1 MNSQR
6 SNSRRAR
13 RASVNSN
20 RTARASEM
28 NRDSS
33 RYSRHDS
40 FDPSAYSRQSAYGSG
55 SSDRQRPTAARMT
68 QRDYTLERKRRKRKK
83 VAAIVAAVAVV
94 LCLGGAGAAFAY
106 YQAISG
112 NLHAGIDPALRD
124 SLVATDMAGE
134 PFYVLLMGVDGSS
147 EREASAEYA
156 GDQFRSDSI
165 ILARIDPQ
173 DKQVTLVSIHR
184 DTLVDMGEYGQ
195 NKINAAHAIGGPA
208 LAVET
213 VSKFAGV
220 DISHYAEINFDG
232 FREIVDALGGVD
244 VNVPLEIDDDQA
256 GGHLDAGPQT
266 LDGDQAL
273 ILCRSRHAYDDFGDG
288 DSYRAANQRLVLS
301 AIAKKLLSSDVAT
314 MANTISALS
323 GYVTTDLEITDIIGI
338 AQTMQGLDPDNDIYS
353 AMEPTTSEYIND
365 VWYEITD
372 VEAWKEMMRRV
383 DQGLP
388 PTEEDVIDEA
398 SGTVLASTGSGA
410 TSSSSSSSAGS
421 AATATKSGSIAVRNG
436 NGIAGAGAKA
446 VERLEALGYH
456 NVDAGNA
463 ENFDYAKTIVVYR
476 EEGQAAEAQTIA
488 DTLGASVVKLNDG
501 TYVFDTGFLVVLGA
515 DWS

>member
-1 MNSQR
+1 MNTRR
-6 SNSRRAR
+6 SNSWRAR
-13 RASVNSN
+13 RASANSG
-20 RTARASEM
+20 RTVRASSVS
-28 NRDSS
+28 RDPA
-33 RYSRHDS
+33 RYSRHDP
-40 FDPSAYSRQSAYGSG
+40 FDPSAYSRN
-55 SSDRQRPTAARMT
+55 SSSYASVSDQQRPTAAARMT

-83 VAAIVAAVAVV
+83 TVAIALAVVAA

-106 YQAISG
+106 YQTISN
-112 NLHAGIDPALRD
+112 NLHAGVDPALRD
-124 SLVATDMAGE
+124 ALVASDLAGGD
-134 PFYVLLMGVDGSS
+134 PFYILLMGVDGSS

-165 ILARIDPQ
+165 MLARIDPG
-173 DKQVTLVSIHR
+173 DKKVTLVSIHR

-195 NKINAAHAIGGPA
+195 NKINAAHALGGPSF
-208 LAVET
+208 AVET
-213 VSKFAGV
+213 VSDFAGV

-232 FREIVDALGGVD
+232 FKEIVDALGGIEVD
-244 VNVPLEIDDDQA
+244 VPMEIDDERA

-273 ILCRSRHAYDDFGDG
+273 ILCRSRHAYDDYGDG
-288 DSYRAANQRLVLS
+288 DTYRAANQRLVLA
-301 AIAKKLLSSDVAT
+301 AIAKKLLGSDVAT
-314 MANTISALS
+314 MANTVSSLS
-323 GYVTTDLEITDIIGI
+323 GYVTTDLEVTDIIGI
-338 AQTMQGLDPDNDIYS
+338 AQAMQGLDPDNDIYS
-353 AMEPTTSEYIND
+353 AMEPTTSEYIGD

-388 PTEEDVIDEA
+388 PTDKDVVDDA

-410 TSSSSSSSAGS
+410 SASSSGGSDSSA
-421 AATATKSGSIAVRNG
+421 TRKSGSVAVRNG

-446 VERLEALGYH
+446 VERLEGLGYH

-463 ENFDYAKTIVVYR
+463 ENFNYEKTIVVCR
-476 EEGQAAEAQTIA
+476 DSSQTDEAQQIA
-488 DTLGASVVKLNDG
+488 DALGASVVKVNDG

>member
-1 MNSQR
+1 
-6 SNSRRAR
+6 
-13 RASVNSN
+13 
-20 RTARASEM
+20 
-28 NRDSS
+28 
-33 RYSRHDS
+33 
-40 FDPSAYSRQSAYGSG
+40 
-55 SSDRQRPTAARMT
+55 MT

-83 VAAIVAAVAVV
+83 IVTIVVAVAVV

-106 YQAISG
+106 YQKISG
-112 NLHAGIDPALRD
+112 NLHAGIDQNLRD
-124 SLVATDMAGE
+124 ALVATDMAGE
-134 PFYVLLMGVDGSS
+134 PFYVLLMGVDGSAD
-147 EREASAEYA
+147 REASAEYE

-165 ILARIDPQ
+165 MLTRIDPQ
-173 DKQVTLVSIHR
+173 NKKVTLVSIHR
-184 DTLVDMGEYGQ
+184 DTLVDMGTYGQ
-195 NKINAAHAIGGPA
+195 NKINAAHAIGGA
-208 LAVET
+208 SLAVET
-213 VSKFAGV
+213 VSEFAGV

-232 FREIVDALGGVD
+232 FKEIVDALGGVEVD
-244 VNVPLEIDDDQA
+244 VPMEIDDDMA
-256 GGHLDAGPQT
+256 GGHLDAGLQT

-273 ILCRSRHAYDDFGDG
+273 ILCRARHAYDDYGDG

-314 MANTISALS
+314 MANTISSLS
-323 GYVTTDLEITDIIGI
+323 GYVTTDLEISDIIGI

-353 AMEPTTSEYIND
+353 AMEPTTSEYIGG

-372 VEAWKEMMRRV
+372 VDAWKKMMTRV

-388 PTEEDVIDEA
+388 PTEEDVVDDA

-410 TSSSSSSSAGS
+410 RASSSSSESSS
-421 AATATKSGSIAVRNG
+421 TRKSGSVAVRNG

-446 VERLEALGYH
+446 AERLEALGYH

-463 ENFDYAKTIVVYR
+463 ENYDYAKTIVVYR
-476 EEGQAAEAQTIA
+476 EEGQADEAQEIA
-488 DTLGASVVKLNDG
+488 DALGASVVKLNDG